1 MINYTPTRGFLG
13 GANGKEP
20 AHHCRR
26 HKRHRFN
33 PWVRKEGMEVGMA
46 TYSSILVWKIPY
58 WSRLPLLVCS
68 DFLFLH
74 HSMLIGCI
82 RLWIYP
88 FILGYLICWCM
99 CVHARSLQSCLTLSD
114 PMNCSPPIPR
124 SGRFPW
130 SMKWQLTPVFLPGKC
145 HGQRSLVGYSPRG
158 YREWDPAEW
167 LSTHKHTLKIRK
179 LKAISLMDIDAK
191 ICNKILAD

>member
-145 HGQRSLVGYSPRG
+145 HGQRSLVG
-158 YREWDPAEW
+158 
-167 LSTHKHTLKIRK
+167 
-179 LKAISLMDIDAK
+179 
-191 ICNKILAD
+191 